1 MRQSVFYSVGVAL
14 LALSSTAHAATIRFD
29 TDPFA
34 GYRRLDHARAANH
47 RQRAVYDL

>member
-1 MRQSVFYSVGVAL
+1 MRQSVFYGVGVAL

-34 GYRRLDHARAANH
+34 GTDRPDYPRAANH
-47 RQRAVYDL
+47 RQ